1 MLVMFMVDGL
11 TLKVVYLVCC
21 YYVHMLS
28 SKISMYNMVYMEV
41 VKSRRHLRQEHDDV
55 LHVAS
60 MVKYVLL

>member
-1 MLVMFMVDGL
+1 MGL
-11 TLKVVYLVCC
+11 NSKVVYLVCC

-28 SKISMYNMVYMEV
+28 SKISMYNVVYMKV